1 MRFKV
6 GVLEQTRGLHLCAE
20 FHLNVSIAS
29 ASGGQK
35 PQFGANCNFGGSC
48 TDPLL
53 PMRAKFG
60 VLLKTYGVRL
70 RAKFRL
76 DQFILSPSGCENPQF
91 WPYFGLRHL
100 VVSPIGNSLSN
111 GIKIVSV
118 LQRLHGEIGRKISD
132 VQKPDEQTNTQK
144 TQRAPPN
151 WHSDSRPRAR
161 SCTSKTFAGLT
172 HSYAVRGA
180 ENLGITRPRQ
190 LKMPITLQ
198 PLEQIQRN
206 FSN

>member
-76 DQFILSPSGCENPQF
+76 DQFILPLSGGENPQF
-91 WPYFGLRHL
+91 LQFFGFRHL

-132 VQKPDEQTNTQK
+132 VQKPDEQTNKQTNRQK
-144 TQRAPPN
+144 TQRFWPPRVKSESHQT
-151 WHSDSRPRAR
+151 WHGDRGPQAR
-161 SCTSKTFAGLT
+161 SCTSKTFGDLM
-172 HSYAVRGA
+172 HSFAARG
-180 ENLGITRPRQ
+180 R
-190 LKMPITLQ
+190 
-198 PLEQIQRN
+198 
-206 FSN
+206 